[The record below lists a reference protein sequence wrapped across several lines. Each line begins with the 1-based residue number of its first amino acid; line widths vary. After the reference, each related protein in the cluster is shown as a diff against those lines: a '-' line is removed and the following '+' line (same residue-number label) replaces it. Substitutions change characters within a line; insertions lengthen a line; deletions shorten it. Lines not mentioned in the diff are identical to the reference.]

1 MSLLDTPITIANPP
15 LLPEGG
21 LTEDELLA
29 LSAKS
34 VNGELTVEELTKVVS
49 FIRSRRDSSLQAKLD
64 KEVKKVEKSAKK
76 EKEPAKKATK
86 AEKTKSLL
94 DSVLGI

>member
-1 MSLLDTPITIANPP
+1 MSLLDTPVTIANPP

-49 FIRSRRDSSLQAKLD
+49 FIRSRRDSSLQAKID

-76 EKEPAKKATK
+76 ERAPVKK
-86 AEKTKSLL
+86 AEKAKSLL
-94 DSVLGI
+94 DSILGL

>member
-1 MSLLDTPITIANPP
+1 MSLLDTPVTIANPP

-76 EKEPAKKATK
+76 ERVPVKK
-86 AEKTKSLL
+86 AEKAKSLL
-94 DSVLGI
+94 DSILGL